1 MTAFE
6 RQHPLAIVHA
16 FSRYILLLLL
26 PLLRSLLL
34 LRGDVVVWAKGA
46 WLDILVLMLV
56 VGFGVAQWL
65 CTTYA
70 LQSKGMYVESGVLFN
85 EARYIPYANLSS
97 AVMERPFYLRPFRI
111 VRMRLETD
119 SGSPSRADVSLL
131 LRESQARTLVEK
143 GTESLAHEPVR
154 PGGETEPK
162 VYRPRPLY
170 IAILSLITSNS
181 LTGVLFLSTFLSQTG
196 KILGEEFEKLLVH
209 SLTRIVRFL
218 AFNIPPA
225 AVMAAAILLGGWGIA
240 FLINLINHLGFRAVR
255 QGKRLF
261 IEAGFF
267 TRRKYY
273 LAVERIN
280 FLTLRQ
286 SLLTKLF
293 GFCSAFIN
301 CTGYGKEKNELSVL
315 LPAADKA
322 DLRRNLRMILPE
334 IRVSERQYHPP
345 RQTIMRFLNPPIW
358 TILGLLAGFC
368 LLGKLFPALTT
379 LIRFFAVMAEIP
391 AVWWLFVKIAAYF
404 HVGIGIRGDIC
415 TFYSTFGYAFFTTVL
430 HKDKIAKVEVRQS
443 LFQRMSGSADVRV
456 YTFAETQHHVRVHN
470 LPLVQAEEFLRFLEK

>member
-34 LRGDVVVWAKGA
+34 LRGDVVAWAQGA
-46 WLDILVLMLV
+46 WFDILVLLVV
-56 VGFGVAQWL
+56 VGFGVLQWH
-65 CTTYA
+65 CTVYA
-70 LQSKGMYVESGVLFN
+70 LQNKGIYVESGVLFN

-209 SLTRIVRFL
+209 SLTQIVRFL

-225 AVMAAAILLGGWGIA
+225 AAMAAAILLGGWGIA

-267 TRRKYY
+267 TRREYY

>member
-34 LRGDVVVWAKGA
+34 LRGDVVAWAQGA
-46 WLDILVLMLV
+46 WFDILVLVVV
-56 VGFGVAQWL
+56 VGFGVLQWH
-65 CTTYA
+65 CTVYA
-70 LQSKGMYVESGVLFN
+70 LQSKGIYVESGALFN

-97 AVMERPFYLRPFRI
+97 AVAERPFYLRPFRI

-119 SGSPSRADVSLL
+119 SGSRSRADVSLL
-131 LRESQARTLVEK
+131 LRESQAKALVEK
-143 GTESLAHEPVR
+143 GTEYLAHEPVR

-225 AVMAAAILLGGWGIA
+225 AAMAAALLLGGWGIA
-240 FLINLINHLGFRAVR
+240 FLINLVNHLGFQAVR

-261 IEAGFF
+261 IEAGFL
-267 TRRKYY
+267 TRREYY
-273 LAVERIN
+273 LTVERIN

-301 CTGYGKEKNELSVL
+301 CTGYGKE
-315 LPAADKA
+315 
-322 DLRRNLRMILPE
+322 
-334 IRVSERQYHPP
+334 RQYQPP
-345 RQTIMRFLNPPIW
+345 HRTVRRFLNPPLL
-358 TILGLLAGFC
+358 TILGILAGFAI
-368 LLGKLFPALTT
+368 LGRIFPAFIT
-379 LIRFFAVMAEIP
+379 LNRFFAVMAEIP
-391 AVWWLFVKIAAYF
+391 ALWWLCVKIAAYF
-404 HVGIGIRGDIC
+404 HVGIGVRGDIC
-415 TFYSTFGYAFFTTVL
+415 TFYSTYGYAFFTTVL
-430 HKDKIAKVEVRQS
+430 HKDKIAKVEIRQS
-443 LFQRMSGSADVRV
+443 FFQRMSGSADVRV
-456 YTFAETQHHVRVHN
+456 YTFAETHHRVRVHN
-470 LPLVQAEEFLRFLEK
+470 LSLEQAEEFLRLLEK